1 MNIKYTIRPA
11 ARRDFER
18 IDELYIEMLSSIY
31 GGGSFSGYEDGYL
44 DKFLPENGGGTIF
57 TAATDDG
64 IIAYLSLEYHFDEN
78 FAYIDDFC
86 VEESCR
92 GNGIGTA
99 LLRTAEEHA
108 AFLRLDNVVLHAERS
123 NKGAIRLYEKSGFVE
138 FCGDESDS
146 RIRMIKKSRR

>member
-1 MNIKYTIRPA
+1 
-11 ARRDFER
+11 
-18 IDELYIEMLSSIY
+18 MLSSIY
-31 GGGSFSGYEDGYL
+31 GGDSFSGYEDGYL
-44 DKFLPENGGGTIF
+44 DKFLPKNGCGTIF
-57 TAATDDG
+57 TAATDTG

-86 VEESCR
+86 VEERCR

-99 LLRTAEEHA
+99 LLRIAEEHC
-108 AFLRLDNVVLHAERS
+108 FSQPRHRWLDTVGFDTIVLHAERS

-138 FCGDESDS
+138 FCSDESDS